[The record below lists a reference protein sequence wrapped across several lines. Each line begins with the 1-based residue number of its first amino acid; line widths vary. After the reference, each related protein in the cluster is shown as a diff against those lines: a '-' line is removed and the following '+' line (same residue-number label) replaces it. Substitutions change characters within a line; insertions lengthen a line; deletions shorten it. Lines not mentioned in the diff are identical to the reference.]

1 MSIPL
6 YYPFCVFVYFNIL
19 DDCIPGSEVRGPAAN
34 TAAVFIVAVDQSVIS
49 NDSISWLQSFIP
61 QLNAE
66 LKLKG
71 VGNSSTCKNVYGVVG
86 YNLLGETPVIYTDG
100 EGFADFSQKLFQ
112 GETGQFKGRFSGLYT
127 AVGALTGSK
136 STSKCNIQKNIMFM
150 TNTHM
155 LSTVLTHEQ
164 LFQHHFE
171 ASGITPHVLLDATFE
186 VDGFVGLGKGS
197 TVGYRATS
205 NFGDL
210 LITSRDVTTVSRN
223 GILNDYSE
231 FALGLGGSVW
241 DMNEDNEDGLLAHAI
256 TSVISA
262 RTYRNGRCL
271 YCTCRVPS
279 DSEVCSK
286 PLKEHQADC
295 LREHM
300 TQEVSDISIN

>member
-1 MSIPL
+1 MS
-6 YYPFCVFVYFNIL
+6 FVYYNTL
-19 DDCIPGSEVRGPAAN
+19 DDCIPGSEVRGRAAN

-49 NDSISWLQSFIP
+49 NDSVSWIQSFIP

-66 LKLKG
+66 LKLNG

-100 EGFADFSQKLFQ
+100 EGFADFSQRLFQ
-112 GETGQFKGRFSGLYT
+112 VETGQFKGKHSGLYT
-127 AVGALTGSK
+127 AVGALSESK
-136 STSKCNIQKNIMFM
+136 STIDCNIQRNIMFM
-150 TNTHM
+150 TNTDM
-155 LSTVLTHEQ
+155 LSTILSHEE
-164 LFQHHFE
+164 LFQHHFP
-171 ASGITPHVLLDATFE
+171 AYSITPHVLIDATFE

-223 GILNDYSE
+223 GILDDYSE

-256 TSVISA
+256 TSFISA
-262 RTYRNGRCL
+262 YTHRNGRCI
-271 YCTCRVPS
+271 YCTCHVPS

-286 PLKEHQADC
+286 PLKEHQAAC
-295 LREHM
+295 LHM